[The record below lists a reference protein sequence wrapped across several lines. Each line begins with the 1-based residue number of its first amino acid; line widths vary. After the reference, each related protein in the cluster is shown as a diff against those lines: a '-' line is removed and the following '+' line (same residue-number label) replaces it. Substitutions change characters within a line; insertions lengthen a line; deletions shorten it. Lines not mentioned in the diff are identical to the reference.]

1 SFVAAGGRLVVCCL
15 RATMQS
21 GVFGLVLAPAGW
33 MTQRSPR
40 PAAREELEAVLTD
53 VLAELEGPAEGR
65 VVGVGRASTSLRR
78 AVARLEAAAQVAE
91 VASTLDVRRRSFY
104 RSSDV
109 RLRGLL
115 SLLAEDS
122 RLRAFAEGEL
132 GPLLGDT
139 ADEELL
145 DLLGLYLAHGGNKSA

>member
-1 SFVAAGGRLVVCCL
+1 
-15 RATMQS
+15 
-21 GVFGLVLAPAGW
+21 
-33 MTQRSPR
+33 
-40 PAAREELEAVLTD
+40 
-53 VLAELEGPAEGR
+53 
-65 VVGVGRASTSLRR
+65 
-78 AVARLEAAAQVAE
+78 
-91 VASTLDVRRRSFY
+91 RRRSFY

-132 GPLLGDT
+132 GPLLGVT

-145 DLLGLYLAHGGNKSA
+145 DLLGLHLAHGGNKSAMARAGYLSRPALYARLAKPQDRLGVSLVVAASRAALHVRVLS